1 MPRLLAAMLCTA
13 LPFVPQIA
21 LAEIHYPVDS
31 IRIIVPANP
40 GGGTD
45 AAARIFAD
53 YVQRNTNAATA
64 VVNQAAGGGVVAA
77 QTVATAKPDGATLLF
92 FHAAFHTANLS
103 GNSPF
108 KWDQFTPLAT
118 VTASNEVYA
127 VRADTPYQTLAD
139 LIAAAKDKPDTM
151 NIGTQLGGTTQV
163 KAQALNAAAG
173 GALRIVDAGTES
185 DRVAALLGGQ
195 VDVISMSVGSAKQ
208 YVQAGK
214 MKALAVMNAEP
225 DATAPEIPTTLSQGV
240 EISLPLVQT
249 VYGPKDMDPEAVA
262 AIEALVK
269 QMGND
274 PDFKALVEKQ
284 GQTVALRDAAQTTA
298 FLTQEYATMQ
308 GYFAK

>member
-1 MPRLLAAMLCTA
+1 MSRLMAALFCAT
-13 LPFVPQIA
+13 LPLVPQIA
-21 LAEIHYPVDS
+21 LAEVDYPVDS

-53 YVQRNTNAATA
+53 YVQRNSDAVTA

-108 KWDQFTPLAT
+108 KWDQFTPVAT

-127 VRADTPYQTLAD
+127 VRADTPYNTLAE
-139 LIAAAKDKPDTM
+139 LIAAAQASPGTM

-163 KAQALNAAAG
+163 KAQALNAAADG
-173 GALRIVDAGTES
+173 TMRVVDAGTES

-195 VDVISMSVGSAKQ
+195 VAVISMSVGSAKQ
-208 YVQAGK
+208 YVQAGQ

-225 DATAPEIPTTLSQGV
+225 DTTAPEIPTTVSQGV
-240 EISLPLVQT
+240 DISLPLVQT
-249 VYGPKDMDPEAVA
+249 VYGPMDMDPAAVA
-262 AIEALVK
+262 AIETLVK
-269 QMGND
+269 QMADD
-274 PDFKALVEKQ
+274 PEFKALVEKQ
-284 GQTVALRDAAQTTA
+284 GQTVALRDAAETA
-298 FLTQEYATMQ
+298 EFLGTEYSTMQ